1 MLNDTSGDIYV
12 LHPIVEKYINDP
24 IFKIIKRKINSYLCN
39 FDDFSYFPVLY
50 EKIENSKKNNDD
62 ARKGEVRYLYYPM
75 YLCAFEDLNQLQ
87 KRCIVVQRVLPDS
100 KKERVFLSSLLKIIF
115 IQMEKNTE
123 YYEVCECLRMLI
135 NKHASDSLKKH
146 WFSTNGKISQSQFST
161 FVGLSRNDLAK
172 GKLNIDD

>member
-1 MLNDTSGDIYV
+1 MSNHIYA
-12 LHPIVEKYINDP
+12 LHPIVEKYFNDP
-24 IFKIIKRKINSYLCN
+24 IFKIIKRKINAYSCN
-39 FDDFSYFPVLY
+39 ISDFSYFPILY
-50 EKIENSKKNNDD
+50 EKMEGSEENNDD
-62 ARKGEVRYLYYPM
+62 VQKGEVRYLYYPI
-75 YLCAFEDLNQLQ
+75 YLCAFDDLNQLD
-87 KRCIVVQRVLPDS
+87 KRCIVVQRFFSDS

-115 IQMEKNTE
+115 IQMKNNTE

-172 GKLNIDD
+172 GKLNVDD